1 MSTKA
6 DRVGEI
12 FCGVAETLTVA
23 VITIDICTRVNK
35 GKCDYKQKKR
45 NFWDEIPERCLHRIY
60 FRNSQLY
67 FFPYWLL

>member
-45 NFWDEIPERCLHRIY
+45 NF
-60 FRNSQLY
+60 
-67 FFPYWLL
+67 